1 MNAYN
6 FTERV
11 RRALQRARDEALALR
26 HEYVGTE
33 HLLLALCVRERD
45 VGEGVATAALDRLG
59 VDLEAV
65 RETVLKLVKPGH
77 GTAAGPD
84 LPYTSRAKRA
94 LELAVSEARRLQHSY
109 VGTEHL
115 LLGLVAEERG
125 IGAQSLHAHGVS
137 LPRLDETILALLGT
151 DGPGAVAPSNR
162 PAESVPLVVTVLVEH
177 GEGRLEARK
186 FRTAR
191 EAAQFLLHLDA

>member
-6 FTERV
+6 FTERA
-11 RRALQRARDEALALR
+11 RRTFQRAREEALALR

-33 HLLLALCVRERD
+33 HLLLALCLRETH

-59 VDLEAV
+59 VSLDAI
-65 RETVLKLVKPGH
+65 RQSVLGLLTPGH
-77 GTAAGPD
+77 GSGAGPD

-94 LELAVSEARRLQHSY
+94 LELAMSEARRLRHAY
-109 VGTEHL
+109 VGSEHV

-125 IGAQSLHAHGVS
+125 IAAQALLAHGVT
-137 LPRLDETILALLGT
+137 LQRLEDAVVALLGT
-151 DGPGAVAPSNR
+151 DP
-162 PAESVPLVVTVLVEH
+162 PAEPAPGRRPSEAVPPGITILVEH
-177 GEGRLEARK
+177 GDGRMDARK

-191 EAAQFLLHLDA
+191 EAAQYLAQLDA